1 MGSILFLGHPSCLL
15 CSGNIDIYFNR
26 ILVWLPSILLLA
38 LALIV
43 SRLMMTVAFKPAASS
58 ILAYT
63 PMADLD
69 DVIEPVDAN

>member
-1 MGSILFLGHPSCLL
+1 LH
-15 CSGNIDIYFNR
+15 
-26 ILVWLPSILLLA
+26 A

-43 SRLMMTVAFKPAASS
+43 PRPMMTVALKPAASS